1 MKAMKAND
9 SGTQNLKKNIMAVA
23 AVIERFKRVFILVA
37 AICIV
42 ICAVSAAAEDLP
54 GTEYPPLLSLNAQEI
69 RFPRGKK
76 YPVYSGPGKDYLRG
90 ARGKA
95 SVSTND
101 WIGVFGQE
109 DGWILIQYEIDSSRC
124 RIGYISAQSLP
135 KNCEV
140 PDLPFLRQTA
150 YAIKEISVTD
160 DPLRSASS
168 LSSLPAGA
176 EVTILAAL
184 GNDVYIEGKSKD
196 RFRGFVPSDNLSWS
210 PDSLVPID
218 LGKAETRRVGSVDL
232 EQAEQDRA
240 YDALGMW
247 LREMEGAVSL
257 FDQDGNQLEAETDMR
272 MSSGTALET
281 EEKSLAAVDMDL
293 ERLAILAEASRAG
306 FMSADQ
312 GAGISIALQAGE
324 MYFRVGQPL
333 ENGESFEIVL
343 DDIVL
348 AIRGTCGLVQIGETE
363 QSVLLASGHAMMT
376 RETEDPA
383 VNEEIPV
390 VPREMVSFTK
400 QTDGSVSVSRREIS
414 EEEVP
419 EFLVEALRKDPEQL
433 ERVCEETGWDAEKLF
448 PDGVPVR
455 ESDQADEVMDY
466 YQTIIREAE
475 RYDFFDYGEGIGKYQ
490 YAIVYLDEDTIP
502 TLLLAEETNDMYRY
516 LKFFHY
522 DPEQHLTIETMTSRS
537 EYHNWYYTRS
547 GNRGLLQ
554 WYADGAYAYGIKEV
568 YIENGEFK
576 SKDVWYEENYD
587 KAWPADLP
595 QEEIQWNDIP

>member
-1 MKAMKAND
+1 MRRN
-9 SGTQNLKKNIMAVA
+9 
-23 AVIERFKRVFILVA
+23 RWILVA
-37 AICIV
+37 VIFMV
-42 ICAVSAAAEDLP
+42 ICVVAGAAEDLP
-54 GTEYPPLLSLNAQEI
+54 GALPTLSSREI
-69 RFPRGKK
+69 HFSRGNK
-76 YPVYSGPGKDYLRG
+76 YPVYSGPGDAYLRG
-90 ARGKA
+90 GKGKA
-95 SVSTND
+95 AVSTND
-101 WIGVFGQE
+101 WIQVFGQE
-109 DGWILIQYEIDSSRC
+109 NGWILIQYEIDSSRC
-124 RIGYISAQSLP
+124 RIGYIAAQSLP
-135 KNCEV
+135 KNADV
-140 PDLPFLRQTA
+140 PDLSFPRQTA
-150 YAIKEISVTD
+150 YTIAKTSVTD
-160 DPLRSASS
+160 DPLRSESA
-168 LSSLPAGA
+168 LADLPAGA
-176 EVTILAAL
+176 EVTMLARL
-184 GNDVYIEGKSKD
+184 GKDVYIEGKAKN
-196 RFRGFVPSDNLSWS
+196 RFRGFVPSDSLSLS
-210 PDSLVPID
+210 PDSRTPID
-218 LGKAETRRVGSVDL
+218 WDQAEKRRDADL
-232 EQAEQDRA
+232 ESAEKSRA

-247 LREMEGAVSL
+247 LRETEGIVSL
-257 FDQDGNQLEAETDMR
+257 LDQDGNPLELETDMR

-293 ERLAILAEASRAG
+293 KRLAILAETSRAG
-306 FMSADQ
+306 FLTSNQ

-333 ENGESFEIVL
+333 EGDESFEIVI

-348 AIRGTCGLVQIGETE
+348 AIRGTCGLVQIGEAE
-363 QSVLLASGHAMMT
+363 QSVLLASGHATMARIT
-376 RETEDPA
+376 EETETEEE
-383 VNEEIPV
+383 EEIPV
-390 VPREMVSFTK
+390 APGEMVSVAK
-400 QTDGSVSVSRREIS
+400 QTDGSISVSRRDIS

-587 KAWPADLP
+587 KARPADLP
-595 QEEIQWNDIP
+595 QEEIKWNDIP